1 MLVLLLGEM
10 GIDAAE
16 GGAGEIGSTPPDE
29 DDGDVLLLLRNW
41 AI

>member
-16 GGAGEIGSTPPDE
+16 GGAGEIGELTLDLGDDIMNVDDDE
-29 DDGDVLLLLRNW
+29 E
-41 AI
+41 